1 MKKLLLS
8 LTLLLVCVMA
18 NAQSRRPIDPQ
29 HPMWIIHVDA
39 WNYPDPQAIID
50 LIPEDIK
57 PYVCINLS
65 LSCAYNTSTGYHQ
78 KPENAVLTFK
88 SWATVC
94 CQNNV
99 WFMCQHASGGHCH
112 IKDDDLD
119 TFEYFFTH
127 YKNFLGWNYAEQF
140 WGFGESGDE
149 YSMTDESRI
158 ALFAKLVPM
167 SHKYGGVLVVSFCG
181 NIYSH
186 PLNPMAMMKRNSALL
201 ETCRQ
206 YPEAILWCY
215 KYTTAACWYN
225 NESVCL
231 GPFVSGLAKNYGLRY
246 DNCGWDGGTEGYE
259 KAKYGSARS
268 NRTYPESVGI
278 GPILD
283 QIVNNGACVFDG
295 PELIWT
301 QCFKENWTSTVDG
314 YAHRSWSTYTQFD
327 NIWIDMFRK
336 MIDGTIHIATRD
348 EVVDRTKVVVVQ
360 DFPISQDNAQ
370 WQKWKAYA
378 TKDDMYNGLYKQND
392 PMNYDSGNKDQN
404 WLFFKKTGRY
414 QAIPVVNGLYDSK
427 AQSIP
432 VQVNQTDIVSGSVW
446 SNENTKV
453 NQFNQYYP
461 QEYTGDLFA
470 SRHKNEWV
478 VYYPFSY
485 YYSYE
490 KTASAS
496 MDLKYNTCAKMD
508 ITMQKFDA
516 GIIKE
521 ASNYLDIYL
530 NNFRSDTTTVKT
542 ATIKIT
548 GASSKPS
555 YTYTNRSNNS
565 SISGGLDISENW
577 ANNTYTLTVKHM
589 GPVDIRLNCA
599 GTSTGKSSDYL
610 SNSIYTPVQPE
621 STYDG
626 PVITEAEVF
635 DRKNIQQA
643 VTDAYAQQNSIHN
656 HAGLGF
662 IMMGTN
668 SAAAIKSSQKIGRT
682 TDYYIKFR
690 YSAPNGGMTNYR
702 ICVDS
707 ESNEVA
713 TVTFN
718 NTGSYSTWQE
728 TSNTVSLTQGTHNIF
743 LKAVSAG
750 NNLAIDQM
758 TIVPTDYQEE
768 IISSDGAPFNY
779 DAESGRYMA
788 DFNYF
793 TAGGDLQF
801 DKSTGLVTLP
811 AGKTG
816 SLTYKFSGANFSNV
830 SKVKLDHSGDDNLF
844 STLTIT
850 SNGAV
855 INNGSSF
862 WSSKYLLNFTNYQQ
876 ESANVTTLVWNGSNS
891 GNTDMTM
898 TINQLL
904 VQVDVLRA
912 DQKHEVPMTADL
924 YKAWSGAGAD
934 ATATGTAESEFNTD
948 VVLGAYG
955 VIYGSSSVAANLYA
969 DLSKFSK
976 LRIYGDNGLG
986 VRALFNRPTDT
997 SSDYVEKAATITDNV
1012 FEIDLKEIGDFA
1024 HLNSIKVSSNNNR
1037 GMVWRVMLV
1046 DDESPMDYY
1055 IHGKSPRTISVDNAL
1070 EDAEATNFDATDL
1083 SNVTDINLTTTNLN
1097 ALLYVT
1103 DQSKVANDHNVVVKS
1118 GNSYTAQN
1126 IVLTDAANVANV
1138 VADAYL
1144 PGASAVNCTWTE
1156 ANGKYTF
1163 EWAAGASGAYVE
1175 IMHYVNT
1182 SESQKGCQFRY
1193 LLVDTEEFTNTWGV
1207 QFLDG
1212 DANVLVS
1219 QGYWNPMND
1228 GNKMKVIDITALFET
1243 AGKMSQR
1250 SSLTKIRLYN
1260 IDSANG
1266 GKVTV
1271 NKAYLYNSQADYAYP
1286 FFAPYDITAAS
1297 AQLTTAVDQQKGAT
1311 ICIPFNANIPSGLNA
1326 FSVSE
1331 TGATSTNV
1339 AEANRP
1345 LLLSGSG
1352 SADFTAQNVVVK
1364 ATDNLQNGFLQA
1376 TYKTLPVTSGY
1387 YAQYENATG
1396 TPYEPVQG
1404 VKLYEVAGSEAVQIY
1419 PFRAYLTQ
1427 QIDTPEPA
1435 EPYELTVTSAGVATL
1450 YLDYDALVP
1459 DEDFFL
1465 VTAVKELDGTTAYL
1479 KEVKGG
1485 IIPANTG
1492 VMIFANPGTYLIYP
1506 SNVQA
1511 TENVQSLLHGVLV
1524 DTPVST
1530 VKANEDGAAIFVLSR
1545 GIQEY
1550 TGFKIVGS
1558 TVKTITA
1565 NKAYLPVSQTVEV
1578 KEIYISFWGQ
1588 VITGIDDVKAAVENS
1603 KKNEAIYDLSGR
1615 RVSKMNKGIYIVNG
1629 KKVLIK

>member
-1 MKKLLLS
+1 MKKYLLS
-8 LTLLLVCVMA
+8 IVLLFACLMA
-18 NAQSRRPIDPQ
+18 SAQTRRPIDPQ

-50 LIPEDIK
+50 LIPDDIK

-140 WGFGESGDE
+140 WGFDEAGDE
-149 YSMTDESRI
+149 YSSSQTSRI
-158 ALFAKLVPM
+158 ALFAKLVPL
-167 SHKYGGVLVVSFCG
+167 SHKYGGVLVISFCG
-181 NIYSH
+181 NIWSH
-186 PLNPMAMMKRNSALL
+186 GLNPIGMMKRNADLL
-201 ETCRQ
+201 NACKQ

-215 KYTTAACWYN
+215 KYTTASCWYN

-231 GPFVSGLAKNYGLRY
+231 GPFVSGLAKNYGVRY
-246 DNCGWDGGTEGYE
+246 DNCGWDGGTSTYE
-259 KAKYGSARS
+259 KWKAGSSDDPRPS
-268 NRTYPESVGI
+268 RKYPESVGI

-283 QIVNNGACVFDG
+283 QVVNNGACVWDG

-301 QCFKENWTSTVDG
+301 QCFKESNATYDSDGYRQRNWT
-314 YAHRSWSTYTQFD
+314 TYTQFD
-327 NIWIDMFRK
+327 NIWVDMFRK
-336 MIDGTIHIATRD
+336 MIDGTIHIATRN
-348 EVVDRTKVVVVQ
+348 EVLDRTKVAVVSDYSSGSDQ
-360 DFPISQDNAQ
+360 
-370 WQKWKAYA
+370 QKYA
-378 TKDDMYNGLYKQND
+378 TPGDLYDGLYKQAD
-392 PMNYDSGNKDQN
+392 PMNYNNGQYMDNT
-404 WLFFKKTGRY
+404 LFFKKTGRY
-414 QAIPVVNGLYDSK
+414 AAIPLIYEYDNK
-427 AQSIP
+427 AAAITRKVEYSQYASTWGSQSA
-432 VQVNQTDIVSGSVW
+432 
-446 SNENTKV
+446 KV
-453 NQFNQYYP
+453 NDFNSLYP
-461 QEYTGDLFA
+461 EEYTGDLFA
-470 SRHKNEWV
+470 SRLKNEWV
-478 VYYPFSY
+478 VYFPFSY
-485 YYSYE
+485 YYNYE

-496 MDLKYNTCAKMD
+496 MNLKYNTCSKMD

-516 GIIKE
+516 GIVKE
-521 ASNYLDIYL
+521 FSDHLDIYL
-530 NNFRSDTTTVKT
+530 NNFRSDTTTIKT

-548 GASSKPS
+548 GASAKPS
-555 YTYTNRSNNS
+555 FTYTNRSVNNN
-565 SISGGLDISENW
+565 ISGALNITENW
-577 ANNTYTLTVKHM
+577 ANNVYTLNVNHL
-589 GPVDIRLNCA
+589 GPVDIKINCA
-599 GTSTGKSSDYL
+599 GSVSGKLTDYL
-610 SNSIYTPVQPE
+610 SDNILTPVQPE
-621 STYDG
+621 NDYYG
-626 PVITEAEVF
+626 PVITEAEVCGT
-635 DRKNIQQA
+635 KNVSQV
-643 VTDAYAQQNSIHN
+643 VTDAYYQQNSIHN

-662 IMMGTN
+662 VLMGTN
-668 SAAAIKSSQKIGRT
+668 AAAGINTTAYLPKT

-690 YSAPNGGMTNYR
+690 YSAPNGSMTNYR

-850 SNGAV
+850 SNGSV

-912 DQKHEVPMTADL
+912 DQKHEVPITADL
-924 YKAWSGAGAD
+924 YKAWSGAEAD
-934 ATATGTAESEFNTD
+934 ATETGTAEPEYNTD
-948 VVLGAYG
+948 IVLGAYG

-969 DLSKFSK
+969 DLSKYSK
-976 LRIYGDNGLG
+976 LRVYGDNGLG

-1024 HLNSIKVSSNNNR
+1024 HLNAIKVSSNNNK

-1118 GNSYTAQN
+1118 GDSYTAQN
-1126 IVLTDAANVANV
+1126 IVLTDAANVASV

-1144 PGASAVNCTWTE
+1144 PGSTTNNCTWTE
-1156 ANGKYTF
+1156 DNGKYSF
-1163 EWAAGASGAYVE
+1163 EWTAGTSDAYVE
-1175 IMHYVNT
+1175 IMHYVNS

-1193 LLVDTEEFTNTWGV
+1193 LMVDTEEFTNKWGV

-1212 DANVLVS
+1212 DANVLAS
-1219 QGYWNPMND
+1219 QGYWNAMND
-1228 GNKMKVIDITALFET
+1228 GNKTKIIDITALFEA
-1243 AGKMSQR
+1243 AGKMAQR

-1260 IDSANG
+1260 IDSEND

-1271 NKAYLYNSQADYAYP
+1271 NKAYLYNAQADYAYP

-1297 AQLTTAVDQQKGAT
+1297 AQLTTAVEQQKGST
-1311 ICIPFNANIPSGLNA
+1311 ICIPFNADIPSGFNA
-1326 FSVSE
+1326 FSVSDA
-1331 TGATSTNV
+1331 GVTSTNV

-1352 SADFTAQNVVVK
+1352 NADFTAQNVVVK
-1364 ATDNLQNGFLQA
+1364 ATDNLQSGLLQGV
-1376 TYKTLPVTSGY
+1376 YKTTPVPSGN
-1387 YAQYENATG
+1387 YAQNENATG

-1404 VKLYEVAGSEAVQIY
+1404 VMLYEVAGSEAVQIY

-1427 QIDTPEPA
+1427 QIDTPDPG

-1450 YLDYDALVP
+1450 YLDYDAVIP

-1465 VTAVKELDGTTAYL
+1465 VAAVKELDGVTAYL
-1479 KEVKGG
+1479 KEVKDG

-1492 VMIFANPGTYLIYP
+1492 VMIFANPGT
-1506 SNVQA
+1506 
-1511 TENVQSLLHGVLV
+1511 
-1524 DTPVST
+1524 
-1530 VKANEDGAAIFVLSR
+1530 
-1545 GIQEY
+1545 
-1550 TGFKIVGS
+1550 
-1558 TVKTITA
+1558 
-1565 NKAYLPVSQTVEV
+1565 
-1578 KEIYISFWGQ
+1578 
-1588 VITGIDDVKAAVENS
+1588 
-1603 KKNEAIYDLSGR
+1603 
-1615 RVSKMNKGIYIVNG
+1615 
-1629 KKVLIK
+1629 